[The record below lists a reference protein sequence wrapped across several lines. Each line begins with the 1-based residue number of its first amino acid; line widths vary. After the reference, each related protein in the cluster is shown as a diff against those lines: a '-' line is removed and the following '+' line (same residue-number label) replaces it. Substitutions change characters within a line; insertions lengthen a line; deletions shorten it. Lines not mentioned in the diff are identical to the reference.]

1 MPKRQLSFGLG
12 AMFVFAASLAA
23 VFAADDHDHPHPKH
37 SLKQVMLEA
46 NKDKDGEKSL
56 LKKVIGGNASD
67 AEKIKLLDYY
77 ISMVESK
84 PKKGEMDSWHNLAG
98 RAVTAAAKVAVGREG
113 AEEELKASTNCK
125 ACHSKH
131 KPS

>member
-1 MPKRQLSFGLG
+1 MPKRQLSLGLC
-12 AMFVFAASLAA
+12 AMFAFAASLAA
-23 VFAADDHDHPHPKH
+23 VFAADDHDHPHAKH
-37 SLKQVMLEA
+37 SIKQVMNEA
-46 NKDKDGEKSL
+46 NKGKDSL
-56 LKKVIGGNASD
+56 LQKVTGGNASD